1 MTPVFQPAKP
11 LLRIFDEAAALKFH
25 TDDQGFT
32 VDWEHRFA
40 ADLPLYIQISRWG
53 LVLHLTGHFGAAS
66 PGATVFI
73 PMTGVRDFH
82 ASLSAANHPHSS
94 PGLVDQDR
102 GPEMTIT
109 DRFGNRIRFCEM
121 D

>member
-1 MTPVFQPAKP
+1 M
-11 LLRIFDEAAALKFH
+11 
-25 TDDQGFT
+25 
-32 VDWEHRFA
+32 
-40 ADLPLYIQISRWG
+40 QIWRGG

-82 ASLSAANHPHSS
+82 ASRSAANHPHSS

-109 DRFGNRIRFCEM
+109 DRFGNRMRFCEM